1 MQAVRFKSKWFGI
14 QPRPYEPE
22 RQTAD
27 IAWMKLRGVSSP
39 YRTWY
44 ENERR
49 IARLLNVAPE

>member
-1 MQAVRFKSKWFGI
+1 MQAVRFKSKWFGVK
-14 QPRPYEPE
+14 PRPYEPE

-27 IAWMKLRGVSSP
+27 IAWMKLRGVSNP

>member
-1 MQAVRFKSKWFGI
+1 MQAVRFKNTWYAVR
-14 QPRPYEPE
+14 PRPYEPE

-27 IAWMKLRGVSSP
+27 IAWMKLRQVP
-39 YRTWY
+39 NVYRTWY